1 MSTRMTW
8 DLIYL
13 LVTVVLLALTF
24 GMVRLFDRL

>member
-1 MSTRMTW
+1 VTW

-13 LVTVVLLALTF
+13 LITVVLVALTF